1 MASIVW
7 GATVL
12 AGCSSQVNEP
22 IPYPIETN
30 VWPETVTDSEVS
42 TISNLSTA
50 TLNDSLNSMDRI
62 IDILNNHSGEEGL
75 NKYKS
80 TIEMVKRTISSGSLS
95 RFTASE
101 IANVVQRTFDLNDFR
116 DNNDDGRY
124 DSDSYSEYVSAHT
137 AAENAVNTYNS
148 EWTSY
153 DSARTTYKN
162 AVSGISQPKYD
173 AVVNFAKSVVD
184 DFKDNYIF
192 NNTYDENTVK
202 NMVNEAI
209 AEKNTV
215 SASVAPEYNT
225 YSAAYTN
232 LRNAE
237 DNAID
242 AVNTYNTFE
251 IRLSNGG
258 SEIHGGNGT
267 QETSVTITLGNS
279 DLSVINENTT
289 SVTIAVPS
297 GATDIDVLA
306 LAKLKRDVEDKFD
319 DLYMDKSNISFADYP
334 DSVNTFTLNMAGS
347 AAATLLSD
355 ANITGVKDNIALM
368 KYLAPANEFEYT
380 NPTPGA
386 SAEGVVEVIPGV
398 KIKSFVDSYP
408 SDGRKPG
415 NNGLYRAFDF
425 SGNNK
430 TVNVEIPSEY
440 DLTGTYKAGIIGNV
454 NLTNLALKTISGE
467 VLGKSGI
474 DNLYNTF
481 VYGKGGNLAT
491 LNLGYDP
498 VSSEIQEFYSIG
510 KISTNMYDTK
520 LDAIITYYVD
530 NAIGKFST
538 TMSNVVFDA
547 KSTLNGGTMYNGDTY
562 QGSGLGSVDINTVLL
577 TNASLSNIKVGGVKE
592 VSANTISTNMANVY
606 FDTVMSEVSITGG
619 TKGVIEF
626 TKAAPARISGDNG
639 SKIIFNK
646 VSSNILMTGPRVL
659 DISSSNVDVSKIK
672 YAGSGSKTIG
682 TVIGNN
688 GNVPSEFIKGASDSR
703 TSQQFEQAANQ
714 PWE

>member
-1 MASIVW
+1 MKTVVYALLFASLLFFF
-7 GATVL
+7 T
-12 AGCSSQVNEP
+12 GCNNSVTPEEKPESK
-22 IPYPIETN
+22 ETTQASE
-30 VWPETVTDSEVS
+30 WPQTITQAEKASVT
-42 TISNLSTA
+42 NLSTA
-50 TLNDSLNSMDRI
+50 SLSDS
-62 IDILNNHSGEEGL
+62 
-75 NKYKS
+75 
-80 TIEMVKRTISSGSLS
+80 ISSMQKIIEILTSHQNEAGVNQYKTKVETVKNAITAGNLS
-95 RFTASE
+95 SFTGDE
-101 IANVVQRTFDLNDFR
+101 ITDAKLKTFQLNELKS
-116 DNNDDGRY
+116 NDDGKYGIYSYNNY
-124 DSDSYSEYVSAHT
+124 DNAHT
-137 AAENAVNTYNS
+137 TAQTAISAYQEKWASYNS
-148 EWTSY
+148 
-153 DSARTTYKN
+153 ARKAYED

-173 AVVNFAKSVVD
+173 AVANFAKSLVE

-192 NNTYDENTVK
+192 NNTYNEKTVQ

-215 SASVAPEYNT
+215 STSVESEYT
-225 YSAAYTN
+225 AYSAAYSILIT
-232 LRNAE
+232 AE
-237 DNAID
+237 TEAGT
-242 AVNTYNTFE
+242 AVNAFNNFE
-251 IRLSNGG
+251 LQAPVI
-258 SEIHGGNGT
+258 T
-267 QETSVTITLGNS
+267 TITLGNS

-355 ANITGVKDNIALM
+355 ANTTGVKDNIALM

-398 KIKSFVDSYP
+398 KIRSFVASYP
-408 SDGRKPG
+408 DSGKPT

-454 NLTNLALKTISGE
+454 NLTNLALKTISGN

-481 VYGKGGNLAT
+481 VAGKGGNLAT
-491 LNLGYDP
+491 LDLGYHP
-498 VSSEIQEFYSIG
+498 MISETQMFYSIDA
-510 KISTNMYDTK
+510 IDTNMYDTK
-520 LDAIITYYVD
+520 LDAIVTYYVG

-538 TMSNVVFDA
+538 TMSDVVFDA

-562 QGSGLGSVDINTVLL
+562 QGGDSLGSVNINTVLL
-577 TNASLSNIKVGGVKE
+577 TNASLSNIKVDGVKG
-592 VSANTISTNMANVY
+592 VSANTISAKMANVY
-606 FDTVMSEVSITGG
+606 FDTVMKDVSITGD

-626 TKAAPARISGDNG
+626 AKAAPARISGNNS
-639 SKIIFNK
+639 SKIIFNR
-646 VSSNILMTGPRVL
+646 VSNNSDILMTGTRVL
-659 DISSSNVDVSKIK
+659 DISSEYVDVNKIK
-672 YAGSGSKTIG
+672 YAGLGSKTIG
-682 TVIGNN
+682 TVIGNS
-688 GNVPSEFIKGASDSR
+688 GNVPSGFIPGIPDSR
-703 TSQQFEQAANQ
+703 TSQQFEQDANQ
-714 PWE
+714 PRE

>member
-1 MASIVW
+1 MKTVVYALLFASLLFFF
-7 GATVL
+7 T
-12 AGCSSQVNEP
+12 GCNNSVTPEEKPESK
-22 IPYPIETN
+22 ETTQASE
-30 VWPETVTDSEVS
+30 WPQTITQAEKASVT
-42 TISNLSTA
+42 NLSTA
-50 TLNDSLNSMDRI
+50 SLSDS
-62 IDILNNHSGEEGL
+62 
-75 NKYKS
+75 
-80 TIEMVKRTISSGSLS
+80 ISSMQKIIEILTSHQNEAGVNQYKTKVETVKNAITAGNLS
-95 RFTASE
+95 SFTGDE
-101 IANVVQRTFDLNDFR
+101 ITDAKLKTFQLNELKS
-116 DNNDDGRY
+116 NDDGKYGIYSYNNY
-124 DSDSYSEYVSAHT
+124 DNAHT
-137 AAENAVNTYNS
+137 TAQTAISAYQEKWASYNS
-148 EWTSY
+148 
-153 DSARTTYKN
+153 ARKAYED

-173 AVVNFAKSVVD
+173 AVANFAKSLVE

-192 NNTYDENTVK
+192 NNTYNENTVQ

-215 SASVAPEYNT
+215 STSVESEYT
-225 YSAAYTN
+225 AYSAAYSILIT
-232 LRNAE
+232 AE
-237 DNAID
+237 TEAGT
-242 AVNTYNTFE
+242 AVNAFNNFE
-251 IRLSNGG
+251 LQAPVI
-258 SEIHGGNGT
+258 T
-267 QETSVTITLGNS
+267 TITLGNS

-306 LAKLKRDVEDKFD
+306 LAKLKIDVEDKLY

-347 AAATLLSD
+347 AAATMLSD

-454 NLTNLALKTISGE
+454 NLTNLALKTISGK

-481 VYGKGGNLAT
+481 VAGKGGNLAT
-491 LNLGYDP
+491 LNLGYDSA
-498 VSSEIQEFYSIG
+498 VSSEIQEFYSID
-510 KISTNMYDTK
+510 KTSTNMYDTK
-520 LDAIITYYVD
+520 LDAIVTYYVD

-538 TMSNVVFDA
+538 TMSGVVFDA

-562 QGSGLGSVDINTVLL
+562 QGSALGSVDINTVLL
-577 TNASLSNIKVGGVKE
+577 TNATLSNIKVGGTKK
-592 VSANTISTNMANVY
+592 VSANTISEKMANVY
-606 FDTVMSEVSITGG
+606 FDTVMKEVSIKGD

-626 TKAAPARISGDNG
+626 AKAAPARLSGNNY
-639 SKIIFNK
+639 SKIIFNR
-646 VSSNILMTGPRVL
+646 VSSDILMTGTEVL
-659 DISSSNVDVSKIK
+659 DISSEDVDVSKIK
-672 YAGSGSKTIG
+672 YVGFGSGSNEIG
-682 TVIGNN
+682 TVIGNS
-688 GNVPSEFIKGASDSR
+688 GNLPSGFVPGVSDSR

-714 PWE
+714 PRE